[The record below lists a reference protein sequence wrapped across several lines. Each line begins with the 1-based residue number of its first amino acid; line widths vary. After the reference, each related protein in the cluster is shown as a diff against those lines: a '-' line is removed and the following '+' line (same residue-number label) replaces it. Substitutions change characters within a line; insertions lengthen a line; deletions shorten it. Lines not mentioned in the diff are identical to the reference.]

1 MLDTHVVHLQRNI
14 IILQN
19 NKKRIILKHSVN
31 IYAILLHEVDS
42 NIAMFS
48 AQHTDVRWEM
58 LFVI

>member
-31 IYAILLHEVDS
+31 IYAILLQEADS
-42 NIAMFS
+42 NIAIFP
-48 AQHTDVRWEM
+48 AQHTDVHWEM